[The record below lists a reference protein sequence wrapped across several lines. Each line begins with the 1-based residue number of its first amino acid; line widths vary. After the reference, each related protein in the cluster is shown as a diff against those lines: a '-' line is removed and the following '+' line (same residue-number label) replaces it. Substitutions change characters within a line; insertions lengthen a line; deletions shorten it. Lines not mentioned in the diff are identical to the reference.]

1 VRASPNRRELDVI
14 AYVRLGS
21 VALKTFVFA
30 SAVIVIARGF
40 TVKFCETWLAADV
53 FESPTWLALITH
65 VPTPRRVM
73 TVPLLPD
80 VVQTEVD
87 PDVKTTVRDEEEVAL
102 TVKVS
107 LE

>member
-1 VRASPNRRELDVI
+1 
-14 AYVRLGS
+14 
-21 VALKTFVFA
+21 
-30 SAVIVIARGF
+30 
-40 TVKFCETWLAADV
+40 
-53 FESPTWLALITH
+53 
-65 VPTPRRVM
+65 M

-87 PDVKTTVRDEEEVAL
+87 PDVNTTVSDEELDAL

>member
-1 VRASPNRRELDVI
+1 
-14 AYVRLGS
+14 
-21 VALKTFVFA
+21 
-30 SAVIVIARGF
+30 
-40 TVKFCETWLAADV
+40 
-53 FESPTWLALITH
+53 
-65 VPTPRRVM
+65 M